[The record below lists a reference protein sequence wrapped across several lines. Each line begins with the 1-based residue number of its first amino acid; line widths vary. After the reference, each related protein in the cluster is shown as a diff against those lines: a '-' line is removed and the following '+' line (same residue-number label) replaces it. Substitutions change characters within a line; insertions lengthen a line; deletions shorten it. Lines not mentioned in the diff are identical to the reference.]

1 MSKPIYQYS
10 FKKRTIFY
18 LFIGVS
24 CVSLD
29 FVSFI
34 LLSKIINP
42 LYANTIGYSLGS
54 ICSFLLNKRFTFK
67 SKNSNLSLS
76 RFISIILLG
85 FFASQIVL
93 FIGIKIIGLNDY
105 LALIKWFAMMV
116 SVSIQYLGNTL
127 YGSKSK
133 KGFKKTF

>member
-34 LLSKIINP
+34 LFSKIINP

-133 KGFKKTF
+133 KGF

>member
-29 FVSFI
+29 FISFI

-54 ICSFLLNKRFTFK
+54 ICSFILNRRFTFK

-85 FFASQIVL
+85 YFASQIVL
-93 FIGIKIIGLNDY
+93 FIGIRIIGLNDY
-105 LALIKWFAMMV
+105 LALIKWFAMII

-133 KGFKKTF
+133 RDF